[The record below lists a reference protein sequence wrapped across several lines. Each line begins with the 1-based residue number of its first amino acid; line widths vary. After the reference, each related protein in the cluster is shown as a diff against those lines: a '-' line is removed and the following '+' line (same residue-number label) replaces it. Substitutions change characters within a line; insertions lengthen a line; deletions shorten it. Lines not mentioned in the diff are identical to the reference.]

1 MELDFSKM
9 GALAQTQSSCGGFD
23 FDRASGKFKLEWGG
37 LAKFD
42 MWRQDQERT
51 NSIELRIAKTIPA
64 GICFLWKRI
73 YKCAQKG
80 SPKDSAYQKK
90 YPDQIRKHES
100 KQIGCCCQVEFKAYP
115 DTTVLLGHYIQGH
128 NHPTNSANL
137 VFTHVSEKA
146 KGRVK
151 ELLEQGVERRK
162 IVCNHCF
169 AYKIRTNFIFRST
182 PFAHL
187 LLTAIATNI
196 SILPTLTKLLGCLI
210 GKELKS
216 TQKMKSRSSAGW
228 MTLGKRGQIPF
239 ARID

>member
-42 MWRQDQERT
+42 MWRQDQECI
-51 NSIELRIAKTIPA
+51 NSIELRIAKTKPA
-64 GICFLWKRI
+64 GIRFLWKQI
-73 YKCAQKG
+73 YKCTQKG
-80 SPKDSAYQKK
+80 SPEDLAYQKK
-90 YPDQIRKHES
+90 YLDQIQKHKSEW
-100 KQIGCCCQVEFKAYP
+100 IGCHCQVEVKAYP
-115 DTTVLLGHYIQGH
+115 NTTVLLGHYIQGH
-128 NHPTNSANL
+128 NHPTNLANL
-137 VFTHVSEKA
+137 VFTHVSKKA
-146 KGRVK
+146 KGRVR

-169 AYKIRTNFIFRST
+169 TYKIRTNFIFRST
-182 PFAHL
+182 LFARL
-187 LLTAIATNI
+187 LLTAIMTNI
-196 SILPTLTKLLGCLI
+196 SILPTSTELPDCLI
-210 GKELKS
+210 WKELKS
-216 TQKMKSRSSAGW
+216 TQKTKSQSSTGW